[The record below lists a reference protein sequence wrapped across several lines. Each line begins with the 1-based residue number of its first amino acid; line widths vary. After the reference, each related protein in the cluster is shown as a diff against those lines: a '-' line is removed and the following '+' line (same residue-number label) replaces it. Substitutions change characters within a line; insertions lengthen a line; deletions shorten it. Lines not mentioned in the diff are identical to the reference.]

1 MISSN
6 KSQGIQIG
14 LWSAFVS
21 STYLLLADYLLNHFS
36 SSWLLFTALIILPL
50 SISTTWANR
59 KKYAAWSRVAWAS
72 FALVGVLSGA
82 YNFAF
87 LISADNLPI
96 SVASMFLSISSV
108 MVLPLTCIISK
119 RWPQKLE
126 IGSIAMVFLGVTLI
140 LELQPGKYSWLG
152 LAFGLTATFL
162 SANATIYSSKARD
175 LLKPSEAM
183 ISKQL
188 GKLAFAVIGLTIFIK
203 NDVNSHDL
211 GLYLWILLGLY
222 GVLKIYDTYIAS
234 KAQFALPP
242 LIFQNLSL
250 LSLPL
255 VCVAEVIL
263 FKGTF
268 TYWQWT
274 GVIAIIL
281 AGFLASRSKQ
291 ARLKP
296 IK

>member
-1 MISSN
+1 MTSSN
-6 KSQGIQIG
+6 KPQSLQIG

-36 SSWLLFTALIILPL
+36 SSWLLFTALMILPL
-50 SISTTWANR
+50 SIPTLWGNR
-59 KKYAAWSRVAWAS
+59 KKYATWNKVAWNS
-72 FALVGVLSGA
+72 FALVGILSGA

-108 MVLPLTCIISK
+108 MVLPLTCLISK

-140 LELQPGKYSWLG
+140 LELEPGKYSWLG
-152 LAFGLTATFL
+152 LGFGLTATFL
-162 SANATIYSSKARD
+162 SANATIFSSKARD
-175 LLKPSEAM
+175 ILLASEAM
-183 ISKQL
+183 VSKQL
-188 GKLAFAVIGLTIFIK
+188 GKLAFALAGLTVFIE
-203 NDVNSHDL
+203 DDTTSRDTE
-211 GLYLWILLGLY
+211 LYLWILLGVY

-234 KAQFALPP
+234 RAQFALPP

-255 VCVAEVIL
+255 VCIAEVIL

-268 TYWQWT
+268 TYWQWA
-274 GVIAIIL
+274 GVLAIIL

-291 ARLKP
+291 PQLKA
-296 IK
+296 IR